1 MSIVRLIT
9 HTPDPEKVVAVAAR
23 LCYTKYSID
32 KVLKTMKPEEVK
44 RSIEM
49 LNEMKHESP
58 IEHCS
63 FTFGISGISRACMAQ
78 MTRHRL
84 ASFSVKSQ
92 RYVSEEKFKYVTVPG
107 MENNEVYKEVMAN
120 LHKAYK
126 ALKKEGFKNEDA
138 RFVLPNACDTQLIVT
153 MNARSLKNFF
163 TLRCC
168 QRAQWEVRDVANK
181 MLKLVKQVAP
191 NLFKD
196 AGPNCVRGPCTEGR
210 YGEDCPNRRKQKTAK
225 SKGKTTP
232 KKQRTNAKYASKEQ
246 PILHKESLE
255 TGSPVHSVVIND
267 STIPKVTKF

>member
-1 MSIVRLIT
+1 MALVRLIT
-9 HTPDPEKVVAVAAR
+9 HTPDPEKVIAVAAR

-58 IEHCS
+58 IEHAS

-78 MTRHRL
+78 MTRHRI

-92 RYVSEEKFKYVTVPG
+92 RYVNEDKFKYVTVPG
-107 MENNEVYKEVMAN
+107 MENNEMYKEVMEN

-126 ALKKEGFKNEDA
+126 ALKKEGFLNEDA

-181 MLKLVKQVAP
+181 MLKLVKKVAP
-191 NLFKD
+191 NLFKN
-196 AGPNCVRGPCTEGR
+196 AGPNCFRGPCTEGR
-210 YGEDCPNRRKQKTAK
+210 YGVDCPYNKKKKAAQKKGSDEPSKQNENTASLK
-225 SKGKTTP
+225 H
-232 KKQRTNAKYASKEQ
+232 Q
-246 PILHKESLE
+246 PILHQEDVEAGTAVRTPLVNQK
-255 TGSPVHSVVIND
+255 SVTPI
-267 STIPKVTKF
+267 KKY